1 MLIIQQTQPQL
12 SMKALEE
19 ALTLHLR
26 LGRKAKSRSNA
37 LSSALWAVRKKDLL
51 SAISQLELD

>member
-1 MLIIQQTQPQL
+1 MPIIQQTQPQL

-26 LGRKAKSRSNA
+26 LGRKAKSCTSGWVEK
-37 LSSALWAVRKKDLL
+37 LKAVLMHYHLRCG
-51 SAISQLELD
+51 Q